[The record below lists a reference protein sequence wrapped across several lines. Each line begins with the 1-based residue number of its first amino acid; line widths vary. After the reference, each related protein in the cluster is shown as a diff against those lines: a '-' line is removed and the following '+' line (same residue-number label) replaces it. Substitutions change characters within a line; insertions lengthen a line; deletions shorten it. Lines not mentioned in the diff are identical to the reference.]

1 MLLSAAL
8 FIGVPGLLAR
18 IYTSDLAVVAMAASL
33 IPIAGVFQ
41 VFDGLQV
48 VAIGILR
55 GVGDT
60 RAPMVINVMGF
71 WLLGFPASLALCFWI
86 GLGATGLWWGLVVG
100 LAAVALLLLARVHA
114 RMGRELKRLIVDEEH
129 AMG

>member
-1 MLLSAAL
+1 
-8 FIGVPGLLAR
+8 
-18 IYTSDLAVVAMAASL
+18 
-33 IPIAGVFQ
+33 
-41 VFDGLQV
+41 
-48 VAIGILR
+48 
-55 GVGDT
+55 
-60 RAPMVINVMGF
+60 MVINVMGF